1 LIFASEYPRITNRL
15 IRIATLTVAG
25 GPYIALAVGS
35 AASAGATP
43 TPAPTASAGAA
54 PLAAAQAKA
63 KVAITARLAWLNT
76 TIPAV
81 TANMLITAADRATL
95 LATLNSHATELTALG
110 QKISADTRTE
120 HAEADYQPIFTG
132 LPGLRVG
139 ADAGALR
146 RCGRRHHLIT
156 SGVLPKLTDPANHAL
171 GTAGRCRRGE
181 EHPPVQAPMTDPG
194 KQISAITT
202 ATNGLSATVLAY
214 TPAQYDAN
222 HPLLSQPRAAL
233 TRAGACRD

>member
-110 QKISADTRTE
+110 QKISADTRPTTSRSSP
-120 HAEADYQPIFTG
+120 AY
-132 LPGLRVG
+132 RVY
-139 ADAGALR
+139 AL
-146 RCGRRHHLIT
+146 
-156 SGVLPKLTDPANHAL
+156 
-171 GTAGRCRRGE
+171 
-181 EHPPVQAPMTDPG
+181 
-194 KQISAITT
+194 
-202 ATNGLSATVLAY
+202 
-214 TPAQYDAN
+214 
-222 HPLLSQPRAAL
+222 AL
-233 TRAGACRD
+233 TRVHYAAAVDDITSSPRASYRS